1 MSSAFHKETLTG
13 TEKKAGRP
21 RLPWAVAR
29 KSRRRL
35 RADARDARI
44 TDERVAGVVTAE
56 GVRRNRKASKAEQKR
71 ADKARE
77 KRDAQASAATRWLH
91 ERKWKF
97 ASKLGFYDPAAPGV
111 ESSTRQME
119 FSHMAIASPP
129 TSHRGLVFGVDA
141 GSGWMVVHDP
151 FTAYGTELESPNVC
165 YIGDLGQAKSS
176 AMKTWGV
183 LRQLILGRRV
193 VVIDKKYQLDT
204 KSGEYGP
211 LAKKLKIKPVNFMVG
226 GGGARINILDPRI
239 AARLN
244 EEDHEPAEGFRTPAG
259 QSMLVR
265 AVMEE
270 ALGRPLLPKEGK
282 AVRMAHRQALTTETA
297 AGREADVRHIL
308 EALYAPDKDAA
319 TAAGLTVEELRE
331 WGQDPAFEL
340 ERMIEDD
347 LAGLIDGP
355 TSPEVQLNS
364 GLTVFDVSLLPEDGP
379 ALPIVMTI
387 INTWLANTLYRQT
400 EPVPTTLLIEEAW
413 HTVQGSVA
421 KVTRRNTKLSRA
433 LSLSCQFAFHHIS
446 DIPEDSPA
454 IAMLK
459 ECGTV
464 LLYKQ
469 QKSADALACEEMF
482 NLPPGSAH
490 DISALVKG
498 TCLFKIGSKDPF
510 VAIHIR
516 SPLEVELTDT
526 DKAMKS
532 TNTLAFDEEIPD
544 LEVLPA

>member
-1 MSSAFHKETLTG
+1 MTTMEENLPLPRTLGRRVSRLFGAQQETGKLALEVTHRDRARKRPVSKAAA
-13 TEKKAGRP
+13 KKAKKKE
-21 RLPWAVAR
+21 AR
-29 KSRRRL
+29 QREL
-35 RADARDARI
+35 
-44 TDERVAGVVTAE
+44 AE
-56 GVRRNRKASKAEQKR
+56 AKANDS
-71 ADKARE
+71 
-77 KRDAQASAATRWLH
+77 TRWIH
-91 ERKWKF
+91 ERKSKQ
-97 ASKLGFYDPAAPGV
+97 ASQLGFYDPAAPGV
-111 ESSTRQME
+111 LSSTRQME

-129 TSHRGLVFGVDA
+129 TSHRGLVFGIDA

-151 FTAYGTELESPNVC
+151 FTAYGNELESPNVC
-165 YIGDLGQAKSS
+165 YIGDLGQGKSS

-193 VVIDKKYQLDT
+193 VVIDKKYQLDQNG
-204 KSGEYGP
+204 GEYTAVAQRLG
-211 LAKKLKIKPVNFMVG
+211 KKPVKFMVG
-226 GGGARINILDPRI
+226 GGGAKINILDPRI
-239 AARLN
+239 AARLH
-244 EEDHEPAEGFRTPAG
+244 EDNHDDTALSTPAG

-265 AVMEE
+265 AVVEE
-270 ALGRPLLPKEGK
+270 ALGRPLQPKEGK
-282 AVRMAHRQALTTETA
+282 AVRMAHKQALRAATA
-297 AGREADVRHIL
+297 AGEVAHVRHVL
-308 EALYAPDKDAA
+308 TALYAPDEEAA
-319 TAAGLTVEELRE
+319 KASGLTAEELRQ

-355 TSPEVQLNS
+355 TSDDVQLND

-379 ALPIVMTI
+379 ALSIVMTI
-387 INTWLANTLYRQT
+387 INTWLANTLYRQET
-400 EPVPTTLLIEEAW
+400 PVPTTLLIEEAW

-446 DIPEDSPA
+446 DIPDDSPA

-469 QKSADALACEEMF
+469 QKAADARACEEMF
-482 NLPPGSAH
+482 NLPYGSAGS
-490 DISALVKG
+490 IAALVKG
-498 TCLFKIGSKDPF
+498 TCMFKIGSLDPF
-510 VAIHIR
+510 VAIHVR

-532 TNTLAFDEEIPD
+532 TGTTDFAGHTATEE
-544 LEVLPA
+544 AA

>member
-1 MSSAFHKETLTG
+1 MTTMEEGLSLPQPRSRRLWRTVRAQERAEQLTLDAAPAGVRARKRPASKSAAKKA
-13 TEKKAGRP
+13 EKKEA
-21 RLPWAVAR
+21 
-29 KSRRRL
+29 KRR
-35 RADARDARI
+35 DQ
-44 TDERVAGVVTAE
+44 AE
-56 GVRRNRKASKAEQKR
+56 SKAN
-71 ADKARE
+71 
-77 KRDAQASAATRWLH
+77 ASTRWHH

-97 ASKLGFYDPAAPGV
+97 ASRLGFYDPAAPGV

-141 GSGWMVVHDP
+141 GSGWMIVHDP
-151 FTAYGTELESPNVC
+151 FTAYGDTIESPNVC

-193 VVIDKKYQLDT
+193 VVIDKKYQTDIGG
-204 KSGEYGP
+204 GEYTP
-211 LAKKLKIKPVNFMVG
+211 LARKLEVATVQFRIG
-226 GGGARINILDPRI
+226 GGGSRINILDPDI

-244 EEDHEPAEGFRTPAG
+244 EEADEGDLSTPAG

-270 ALGRPLLPKEGK
+270 ALRRPMSPKEGK
-282 AVRMAHRQALTTETA
+282 AVRMAHRQALATA
-297 AGREADVRHIL
+297 KSAGEIAHIGHIL
-308 EALYAPDKDAA
+308 KALYAPDPDAA
-319 TAAGLTVEELRE
+319 GAAGLTVEELRE

-355 TSPEVQLNS
+355 TSEDIRLNS

-387 INTWLANTLYRQT
+387 INTWLANTLYRQST
-400 EPVPTTLLIEEAW
+400 PVPTTLLIEEAW

-421 KVTRRNTKLSRA
+421 TVTRRNTKLSRA

-469 QKSADALACEEMF
+469 QKSADALACEQMF
-482 NLPPGSAH
+482 NLPPGSAEV
-490 DISALVKG
+490 ISRLVKG
-498 TCLFKIGSKDPF
+498 TCLFKIGSHDPF
-510 VAIHIR
+510 EAIHVR

-526 DKAMKS
+526 DSAMKS
-532 TNTLAFDEEIPD
+532 ASTIAFNEESTVT
-544 LEVLPA
+544 EVPA

>member
-1 MSSAFHKETLTG
+1 MTTTNNLKRLRLPKAWGGKPGRTTSTEAGPGRLTLDATATTTTAEAQSRKVPLSKSAA
-13 TEKKAGRP
+13 KKAEKEE
-21 RLPWAVAR
+21 A
-29 KSRRRL
+29 RRRDL
-35 RADARDARI
+35 AEAKAN
-44 TDERVAGVVTAE
+44 TA
-56 GVRRNRKASKAEQKR
+56 NR
-71 ADKARE
+71 
-77 KRDAQASAATRWLH
+77 WHH

-97 ASKLGFYDPAAPGV
+97 ASRLGFYDPAAPGV

-141 GSGWMVVHDP
+141 GSGWMIVHDP
-151 FTAYGTELESPNVC
+151 FTAYGDTIESPNVC
-165 YIGDLGQAKSS
+165 YIGDLGQGKSS

-193 VVIDKKYQLDT
+193 VVIDKKFQKDIGA
-204 KSGEYGP
+204 GEYAP
-211 LAKKLKIKPVNFMVG
+211 LARRLDVAPVQFRIG
-226 GGGARINILDPRI
+226 GGGSRINILDPRI
-239 AARLN
+239 AARVN
-244 EEDHEPAEGFRTPAG
+244 EKPGEGDLSTPAG
-259 QSMLVR
+259 QSMLLR

-270 ALGRPLLPKEGK
+270 ALRRPMSPKEGK
-282 AVRMAHRQALTTETA
+282 AVRMAHRQALTQAAA
-297 AGREADVRHIL
+297 AGEVAHIGHVL
-308 EALYAPDKDAA
+308 HALYTPDNAA
-319 TAAGLTVEELRE
+319 AHAAGLTAEELRG

-355 TSPEVQLNS
+355 TSDDIQLNA

-387 INTWLANTLYRQT
+387 INTWLANTLYRQHT
-400 EPVPTTLLIEEAW
+400 PVPTVLLIEEAW

-421 KVTRRNTKLSRA
+421 TVTRRNTKLSRA

-454 IAMLK
+454 ISMLK

-482 NLPPGSAH
+482 NLPPGSA
-490 DISALVKG
+490 DVLAQLMKG
-498 TCLFKIGSKDPF
+498 TCLLKIGSHDPF
-510 VAIHIR
+510 EAIHVR
-516 SPLEVELTDT
+516 SPLEVELTNT
-526 DKAMKS
+526 DGAMKS
-532 TNTLAFDEEIPD
+532 TSTIAFTEDTPAT
-544 LEVLPA
+544 EVPA

>member
-1 MSSAFHKETLTG
+1 MTTTNNVKRFS
-13 TEKKAGRP
+13 
-21 RLPWAVAR
+21 LPWAVTG
-29 KSRRRL
+29 KSRRTL
-35 RADARDARI
+35 RTEARAEQLTLDAAAAE
-44 TDERVAGVVTAE
+44 TTAE
-56 GVRRNRKASKAEQKR
+56 GLERNRPVSFSAAKKAEKKEAKRREQAESKAN
-71 ADKARE
+71 
-77 KRDAQASAATRWLH
+77 AATRWHH
-91 ERKWKF
+91 ERQWKF
-97 ASKLGFYDPAAPGV
+97 ASRLGFYDPAAPGV

-141 GSGWMVVHDP
+141 GSGWMIVHDP
-151 FTAYGTELESPNVC
+151 FTAYGDTIESPNVC

-193 VVIDKKYQLDT
+193 VVIDKKYQTDIGG
-204 KSGEYGP
+204 GEYTP
-211 LAKKLKIKPVNFMVG
+211 LARKLNVAPVQFRIG
-226 GGGARINILDPRI
+226 GGGSRINILDPDI

-244 EEDHEPAEGFRTPAG
+244 EEASDGDISTPAG

-270 ALGRPLLPKEGK
+270 ALRRPMSPKEGK
-282 AVRMAHRQALTTETA
+282 AVRVAHRQAL
-297 AGREADVRHIL
+297 ADAKAEGEIAHIGHIL
-308 EALYAPDKDAA
+308 KALYAPALDVAE
-319 TAAGLTVEELRE
+319 AAGLTVDELRE

-355 TSPEVQLNS
+355 TSENIRLNS

-387 INTWLANTLYRQT
+387 INTWLANTLYRQST
-400 EPVPTTLLIEEAW
+400 PVPTTLLIEEAW

-421 KVTRRNTKLSRA
+421 TVTRRNTKLSRA

-469 QKSADALACEEMF
+469 QKSADALACEQMF
-482 NLPPGSAH
+482 NLAPGSA
-490 DISALVKG
+490 DVISRLVKG
-498 TCLFKIGSKDPF
+498 TCLFKIGSHDPF
-510 VAIHIR
+510 EAIHIR
-516 SPLEVELTDT
+516 SPLEIELTDT
-526 DKAMKS
+526 DSAMKS
-532 TNTLAFDEEIPD
+532 ASTIAFNEELID
-544 LEVLPA
+544 MEVPA

>member
-1 MSSAFHKETLTG
+1 MTTNTTTRHAPPHTQAHDLHAPAVPGHVAFDGPAAPDGAPARRGSRSA
-13 TEKKAGRP
+13 
-21 RLPWAVAR
+21 AR
-29 KSRRRL
+29 K
-35 RADARDARI
+35 AA
-44 TDERVAGVVTAE
+44 
-56 GVRRNRKASKAEQKR
+56 KR
-71 ADKARE
+71 KARE
-77 KRDAQASAATRWLH
+77 REQAEAQKSASTRWH
-91 ERKWKF
+91 HGRKWRF
-97 ASKLGFYDPAAPGV
+97 ASRLGFYDPAAPGV
-111 ESSTRQME
+111 LSSTRQME

-141 GSGWMVVHDP
+141 GSGWMIVHDP
-151 FTAYGTELESPNVC
+151 FTAYGDTIESPNVC

-193 VVIDKKYQLDT
+193 VVIDKKYQTD
-204 KSGEYGP
+204 
-211 LAKKLKIKPVNFMVG
+211 VG
-226 GGGARINILDPRI
+226 GGEYTPLARKLDVTPVRFMIGGGGSRINILDPRI

-244 EEDHEPAEGFRTPAG
+244 EEPGDGDSTPAG

-270 ALGRPLLPKEGK
+270 ALRRPMTPKEGK
-282 AVRMAHRQALTTETA
+282 AVRVAHRQALQAAKA
-297 AGREADVRHIL
+297 AGEVADIRHVL
-308 EALYAPDKDAA
+308 AALYAPDPDTAA
-319 TAAGLTVEELRE
+319 AAGLTPAELRE

-355 TSPEVQLNS
+355 TSDDIELNA

-387 INTWLANTLYRQT
+387 INTWLANTLYRQAS
-400 EPVPTTLLIEEAW
+400 PVPTTLLIEEAW

-421 KVTRRNTKLSRA
+421 TVTRRNTKLSRA
-433 LSLSCQFAFHHIS
+433 LSLSCQFAFHHVS

-469 QKSADALACEEMF
+469 QKTADALACEHMF
-482 NLPPGSAH
+482 NLPPGSA
-490 DISALVKG
+490 DVISRLVKG
-498 TCLFKIGSKDPF
+498 TCLFKIGSHDPF
-510 VAIHIR
+510 EAIHVR

-526 DKAMKS
+526 DSAMKS
-532 TNTLAFDEEIPD
+532 NSTITFTHTTNPMD
-544 LEVLPA
+544 VPA